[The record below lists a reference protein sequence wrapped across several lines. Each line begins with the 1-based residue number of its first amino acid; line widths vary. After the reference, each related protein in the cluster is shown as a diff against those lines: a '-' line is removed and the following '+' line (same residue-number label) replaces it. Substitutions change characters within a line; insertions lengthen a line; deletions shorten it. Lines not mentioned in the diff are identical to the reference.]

1 MRLVRYI
8 ADGEVSLGVKSGDY
22 VIGLSHKLS
31 RKPESMV
38 DLISEWDTLQR
49 EIGDILSDGSDK
61 VPLSEVSLLAPIQRP
76 GKFLAI
82 GMNYQKHRAEA
93 VDAGITPPRN
103 QMWFTKQTTSI
114 NDPFGDV
121 RKPDSTMMLDLSLI
135 HI

>member
-61 VPLSEVSLLAPIQRP
+61 VPPVSYTHLTLP
-76 GKFLAI
+76 
-82 GMNYQKHRAEA
+82 
-93 VDAGITPPRN
+93 
-103 QMWFTKQTTSI
+103 TT
-114 NDPFGDV
+114 
-121 RKPDSTMMLDLSLI
+121 R
-135 HI
+135 